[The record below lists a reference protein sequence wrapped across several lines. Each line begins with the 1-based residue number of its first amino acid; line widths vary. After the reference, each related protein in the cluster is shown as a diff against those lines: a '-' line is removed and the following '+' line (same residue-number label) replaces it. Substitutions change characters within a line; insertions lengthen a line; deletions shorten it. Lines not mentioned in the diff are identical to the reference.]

1 VQLILHPLFFYA
13 HFFTKFNTIIKRRAM
28 KPKFRIIN
36 MLPHP
41 TCGTR
46 ILLDPINHV
55 AYNLIRDRDAGKISD
70 FPLVIYQETKN

>member
-1 VQLILHPLFFYA
+1 
-13 HFFTKFNTIIKRRAM
+13 M